1 MTRVLVT
8 GGAGFIGSHVVDLL
22 LHEGMTVRVLD
33 NLSTG
38 KIENLPFLE
47 AGLEFIQGS
56 IEDKQCVIEA
66 CRNVDAVIHL
76 AALVSVPASIENPE
90 KSAATNL
97 LGFHHVLEALR
108 KQDFK
113 GRLLYASSSA
123 VYGTDVGQTA
133 LTEGQAPGNLI
144 SPYAQDKYSNEMYAQ
159 LYSKLY
165 GINALGFRFFNVYG
179 PRQDPD
185 SPYSGVISIF
195 MDRAF
200 GQQDIYIFGDGS
212 QTRDFVYVGDLVR
225 TLRLALDSD
234 YQGVLN
240 LGTGVSIKIGELA
253 EHVKTVCAS
262 NVGIHNEPERFG
274 DIKYSLADLS
284 QLKEALD
291 VVPSTPIEE
300 GLQYL
305 KDWITTD

>member
-1 MTRVLVT
+1 MKRVLVT

-38 KIENLPFLE
+38 KMENLPFLE

-56 IEDKQCVIEA
+56 VEDKQCVIEA
-66 CRNVDAVIHL
+66 GRNVDAVVHL
-76 AALVSVPASIENPE
+76 AALVSVPASIEHPE

-108 KQDFK
+108 EQNFK

-123 VYGTDVGQTA
+123 VYGADVGEAA
-133 LTEGQAPGNLI
+133 LTEDQAPGNLI

-165 GINALGFRFFNVYG
+165 GIKALGFRFFNVYG
-179 PRQDPD
+179 PRQDPG

-200 GQQDIYIFGDGS
+200 TCQDIHIFGDGA
-212 QTRDFVYVGDLVR
+212 QTRDFVYVDDLVKA
-225 TLRLALDSD
+225 LRLALNCE

-240 LGTGVSIKIGELA
+240 LGTGLTTTIGELA
-253 EHVKTVCAS
+253 EQVKRLCAS
-262 NVGIHNEPERFG
+262 NVAIHNEPERLG
-274 DIKYSLADLS
+274 DIKNSVAELS
-284 QLKEALD
+284 QLKEALNF
-291 VVPSTPIEE
+291 VPATPIDE
-300 GLQYL
+300 GLQSL
-305 KDWITTD
+305 KDWMTAD

>member
-1 MTRVLVT
+1 MKRVLVT

-22 LHEGMTVRVLD
+22 LNEGVAVRVLD

-38 KIENLPFLE
+38 KMENLPFLE

-56 IEDKQCVIEA
+56 IEDKQCVIDA

-76 AALVSVPASIENPE
+76 AALVSVPASIEHPDQ
-90 KSAATNL
+90 SAAINL
-97 LGFHHVLEALR
+97 LGFHNVLEALR
-108 KQDFK
+108 EQGFK

-123 VYGTDVGQTA
+123 VYGADVGEAA
-133 LTEGQAPGNLI
+133 LTEDQAPGNLV

-159 LYSKLY
+159 LYCKLY

-179 PRQDPD
+179 PRQDPG

-200 GQQDIYIFGDGS
+200 AQQDIHIFGDGS
-212 QTRDFVYVGDLVR
+212 QTRDFVYVGDLVK
-225 TLRLALDSD
+225 TLRQALDSE

-240 LGTGVSIKIGELA
+240 LGTGLATKIGDLA
-253 EHVKTVCAS
+253 EQVKILCAS
-262 NVGIHNEPERFG
+262 DVAVHNEPERFG

-284 QLKEALD
+284 QLKNAFNF
-291 VVPSTPIEE
+291 VPATPIEE
-300 GLQYL
+300 GLGYL
-305 KDWITTD
+305 KDWMRAD

>member
-1 MTRVLVT
+1 MKRVLVT

-22 LHEGMTVRVLD
+22 LNEGVAVRVLD

-38 KIENLPFLE
+38 KMENLPFLE

-56 IEDKQCVIEA
+56 IEDKQCVIDA

-76 AALVSVPASIENPE
+76 AALVSVPASIEHPDQ
-90 KSAATNL
+90 SAAINL
-97 LGFHHVLEALR
+97 LGFHNVLEALR
-108 KQDFK
+108 EQGFK

-123 VYGTDVGQTA
+123 VYGADVGEAA
-133 LTEGQAPGNLI
+133 LTEDQAPGNLV

-159 LYSKLY
+159 LYCKLY

-179 PRQDPD
+179 PRQDPG

-200 GQQDIYIFGDGS
+200 AQQDIHIFGDGS
-212 QTRDFVYVGDLVR
+212 QTRDFVYVGDLVK
-225 TLRLALDSD
+225 TLRQALDSE

-240 LGTGVSIKIGELA
+240 LGTGLATKIGDLA
-253 EHVKTVCAS
+253 EQVKSLCAS
-262 NVGIHNEPERFG
+262 DVAVHNEPERFG

-284 QLKEALD
+284 QLKNAFNF
-291 VVPSTPIEE
+291 VPATPIEE
-300 GLQYL
+300 GLGYL
-305 KDWITTD
+305 KDWMRAD

>member
-1 MTRVLVT
+1 MKRVLVT

-22 LHEGMTVRVLD
+22 LAEGVTVRVLD

-38 KIENLPFLE
+38 KMENLPFLE
-47 AGLEFIQGS
+47 PGLEFIQAS
-56 IEDKQCVIEA
+56 VEDKQCVIEA
-66 CRNVDAVIHL
+66 CRNVDAVVHL
-76 AALVSVPASIENPE
+76 AALVSVPASIEHPE
-90 KSAATNL
+90 KSVATNL

-108 KQDFK
+108 EQGFK

-123 VYGTDVGQTA
+123 VYGADVGEAA
-133 LTEGQAPGNLI
+133 LTEDQAPGNLI

-165 GINALGFRFFNVYG
+165 GINTLGFRFFNVYG

-200 GQQDIYIFGDGS
+200 AQQDIHIFGDGS
-212 QTRDFVYVGDLVR
+212 QTRDFVYVDDLVK
-225 TLRLALDSD
+225 TLRLGLDSD

-240 LGTGVSIKIGELA
+240 LGTGVAIKIAKLA
-253 EHVKTVCAS
+253 EQVKFICAS
-262 NVGIHNEPERFG
+262 DVAIHNEPERFG
-274 DIKYSLADLS
+274 DIKYSLAELS
-284 QLKEALD
+284 QLKDALGF
-291 VVPSTPIEE
+291 VPSTPIEE
-300 GLQYL
+300 GLQHL
-305 KDWITTD
+305 KDWMT